1 MQLGNDLKSFQRLYE
16 AVNSFYGRCAIRHWA
31 IFEDLTPEQEDKYYV
46 RFLVDRKHVV
56 EYAVVTDRGFQLS
69 GVSLAIGP
77 RYFGPADFWSYEN
90 SKRFALEATT
100 EAIEQN
106 LHLLDEFF
114 SLTKLASAG

>member
-1 MQLGNDLKSFQRLYE
+1 MQLGNDFKSFQSLYE
-16 AVNSFYGRCAIRHWA
+16 SVNSFYGTYANRHWT
-31 IFEDLTPEQEDKYYV
+31 IFEDLAPGQGDRYYV
-46 RFLVDRKHVV
+46 RFLADRTHVI
-56 EYAVVTDRGFQLS
+56 EYAVATDRGLQLS

-106 LHLLDEFF
+106 LRLLDEFF
-114 SLTKLASAG
+114 SLTKPASAG